1 MKPQEAVSI
10 LMLSP
15 CYWLLQLPQRK
26 QLLQEFLANYDKIYL
41 PKSFSTKQ
49 ETVRQP

>member
-15 CYWLLQLPQRK
+15 CYWLMRLPQRK
-26 QLLQEFLANYDKIYL
+26 QLLYEFLISYAQIDL
-41 PKSFSTKQ
+41 PQDSLHESRKGTC
-49 ETVRQP
+49 